1 MLLEI
6 VHTQCDWGKSSVQKW
21 PFDPH
26 FPRIM
31 SHALYPSLSLPI
43 SRLSPNHVN
52 FLFFKSPQIHTL
64 LKSEEWKCQ
73 SLSSDISNFWNPLP
87 MPPGR
92 TTGHSSTCFYSCS
105 SSPHGHRDDL
115 TAQHAPLRMKTAM
128 HLNMSMR
135 FYTVC
140 SWPVSLPH
148 PALLS
153 PILSVQPHRPS
164 LSLHTAA
171 LSSTISIHMGL
182 SLWCW
187 FSFP

>member
-1 MLLEI
+1 MTEENLQFRNGPLTLTFPESWAMPC
-6 VHTQCDWGKSSVQKW
+6 T
-21 PFDPH
+21 PLFH
-26 FPRIM
+26 FLSLGFHQIM
-31 SHALYPSLSLPI
+31 SIFS
-43 SRLSPNHVN
+43 
-52 FLFFKSPQIHTL
+52 FFKSPQIHTL

-128 HLNMSMR
+128 HLNMSMK